1 MDDELRDYRPVHPR
15 SGLNVK
21 RILERLFAA
30 LLFLGGLA
38 IKFGFVF
45 LKFFGLFVSIAAYAL
60 IWGWQW
66 GVGFVALIFVHEM
79 GHFFEARRQGLEASW
94 PSFIPFFGAYV
105 LVSRAGLTPWRN
117 ARVSLAGPFL
127 GGIGA
132 AVCWEI
138 GNARSSQ
145 LFMSLAFSG
154 FLLNLINMAPIGFL
168 DGGQVA
174 HAAREAWRM
183 PVIHFEGGVPMRA
196 LEPDRRRAL
205 LIWALY
211 LGIALLLVV
220 GAWKTHVPQHRL

>member
-1 MDDELRDYRPVHPR
+1 MDEFRDYRPVQPR
-15 SGLNVK
+15 SGFHPK
-21 RILERLFAA
+21 KILEKLVAA
-30 LLFLGGLA
+30 AIFLGGLA

-45 LKFFGLFVSIAAYAL
+45 FKFFGLFVSIAAYAL

-79 GHFFEARRQGLEASW
+79 GHFFEARRQGLDASW

-117 ARVSLAGPFL
+117 ALVSLAGPFL
-127 GGIGA
+127 GGVGA
-132 AVCWEI
+132 AVCWVV
-138 GNARSSQ
+138 GNAHDSQ

-174 HAAREAWRM
+174 RAAGEAWRM

-196 LEPDRRRAL
+196 LEPDRSRAVLIWTLYFALAAL
-205 LIWALY
+205 LVY
-211 LGIALLLVV
+211 

>member
-1 MDDELRDYRPVHPR
+1 MDDYRDYRPVQPR
-15 SGLNVK
+15 SSFQPKKIVEKLV
-21 RILERLFAA
+21 AA
-30 LLFLGGLA
+30 AIFIGGLA

-45 LKFFGLFVSIAAYAL
+45 FKFFGLFVSIVAYAL

-79 GHFFEARRQGLEASW
+79 GHFFEARRQGLDASW

-117 ARVSLAGPFL
+117 ALVSLAGPFL
-127 GGIGA
+127 GGVGS
-132 AVCWEI
+132 AVCWAI
-138 GNARSSQ
+138 GNSYDSR

-154 FLLNLINMAPIGFL
+154 FLLNLINLAPIGFL

-174 HAAREAWRM
+174 RAAGEAWRM

-196 LEPDRRRAL
+196 LEPDRSRAV
-205 LIWALY
+205 LIWTLY
-211 LGIALLLVV
+211 FLLAAILVY